1 MKIQDDKSIKHV
13 LNPGPHKIS
22 GSTSDNFKNILSE
35 IQSKTEGSQEKKPLQ
50 IDRLEKPDSNL
61 QSAGA
66 LDRLQ
71 AGSFTAS
78 LETAQGSNAKK
89 VEQLLDLLEA
99 YSKGLSDPKKNLREL
114 SPLVKLLE
122 REQNNLEELGK
133 NLADGDTLQ
142 DILKQAVILSQVE
155 VSRFNR
161 GDYL

>member
-1 MKIQDDKSIKHV
+1 MKIQDDNSIKQV
-13 LNPGPHKIS
+13 LNPVPHKAS
-22 GSTSDNFKNILSE
+22 NSTSDTFKNILSE
-35 IQSKTEGSQEKKPLQ
+35 VQSKIEGSPEKKPLRR
-50 IDRLEKPDSNL
+50 DRLDKATPNL

-66 LDRLQ
+66 LNRLQ

-78 LETAQGSNAKK
+78 LEAAQGSNAKK

-99 YSKGLSDPKKNLREL
+99 YSEALADPKKNLREL

-133 NLADGDTLQ
+133 NLADGDMLQ
-142 DILKQAVILSQVE
+142 GILKQAVILSQVE

>member
-1 MKIQDDKSIKHV
+1 MKIQDDKNIKQI
-13 LNPGPHKIS
+13 LNPEPHKKS
-22 GSTSDNFKNILSE
+22 GSTSANFKNILSE
-35 IQSKTEGSQEKKPLQ
+35 IQSKTEGSPEKKPLR
-50 IDRLEKPDSNL
+50 IDRLEKPAPNL

-99 YSKGLSDPKKNLREL
+99 YSEGLSDPKKNLRKL

-133 NLADGDTLQ
+133 NLADGDALQ